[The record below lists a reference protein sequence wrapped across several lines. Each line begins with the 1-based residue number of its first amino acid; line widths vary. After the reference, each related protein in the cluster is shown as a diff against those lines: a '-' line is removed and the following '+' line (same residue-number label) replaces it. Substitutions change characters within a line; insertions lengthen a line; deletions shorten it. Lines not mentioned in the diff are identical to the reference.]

1 MQKISV
7 FGEFNKNIYFSAK
20 SAEKSTIY
28 DKLFFVAIYSPE
40 NDNIHPSKKRNQH
53 WSEQLLYYKWSFSR
67 FGTHFDERP
76 KMLTYS
82 QISKKYFL
90 LANCPT
96 KDTS

>member
-1 MQKISV
+1 MRKISV

-28 DKLFFVAIYSPE
+28 DKLFFVAIYSSE
-40 NDNIHPSKKRNQH
+40 NDNIHLSKKRNQH

-67 FGTHFDERP
+67 FGTHFDEMP

-96 KDTS
+96 KNTS